1 MAGFSL
7 PFLFF
12 GSNMDKICSFFGHR
26 DIYLNLSSEL
36 KNSIE
41 KAITEFGITTFYVG
55 ENGDFDRMAA
65 GAVREWEYRNCRIH
79 PL

>member
-1 MAGFSL
+1 
-7 PFLFF
+7 
-12 GSNMDKICSFFGHR
+12 MDKICSLFGHR
-26 DIYLNLSSEL
+26 DVFVDLSDEL
-36 KNSIE
+36 KSAVE